1 MKTFAW
7 LLLRFF
13 GAWPLPLLHGFAA
26 VLGGLAWVIP
36 NRRQRVALRNVERCF
51 PEKSRAEVEAIAR
64 QAITEEFKLFLE
76 TPRLW
81 LCSKAT
87 MRGYLQQEAN
97 IHLLDE
103 AFAKGKGVILLTL
116 HQGQF
121 EQPAMCM
128 SERYRFTGLYKPQ
141 GSKGAARALDEASLQ
156 GRMRFGGKM
165 LATQAGVTRDIL
177 PLLAANEGVYF
188 VADQDPP
195 EGRGVFAPFFGH
207 AAHTPTLVHRL
218 AQLTEAEILVFYGE
232 RLPWARGYKSHYFR
246 APAAIRD
253 PDPVVSAT
261 ALNAIFEDC
270 VRRQPQQYWWSYQR
284 FRRQPQGAP
293 DFYAGTR

>member
-7 LLLRFF
+7 MLLRGF
-13 GAWPLPLLHGFAA
+13 GALPLPLLHGLA
-26 VLGGLAWVIP
+26 VALSALAWCLP
-36 NRRQRVALRNVERCF
+36 SRRKRVALRNIERCF
-51 PEKSRAEVEAIAR
+51 PEKTRAEVVGIAR
-64 QAITEEFKLFLE
+64 RALAEELKLFLE

-81 LCSKAT
+81 LCGKAT
-87 MRGYLQQEAN
+87 MRGYLKQEN
-97 IHLLDE
+97 GIGLLDE

-128 SERYRFTGLYKPQ
+128 SERYRFTGLYKAQ
-141 GSKGAARALDEASLQ
+141 GGQGGGAAIDEASLQ
-156 GRMRFGGKM
+156 GRTRFGGRM
-165 LATQAGVTRDIL
+165 LATAPGMRHAVL

-195 EGRGVFAPFFGH
+195 PGRGVFAPFFGH
-207 AAHTPTLVHRL
+207 PAHTPILVHTLVQ
-218 AQLTEAEILVFYGE
+218 ASEAEVLVFYGE

-246 APAAIRD
+246 VPEGIRD
-253 PDPVVSAT
+253 PDPLKSA
-261 ALNAIFEDC
+261 AVLNAVFEQC
-270 VRRQPQQYWWSYQR
+270 VRKLPEQYWWSYQR
-284 FRRQPQGAP
+284 FRRQPPGSP